1 MSIWFVQVVIA
12 RAGSGDNPGWMGFGP
27 SGLVVSNIL
36 VAHAKK
42 VIFLDQFLK
51 LKPSKMFEPC
61 NDWGLG
67 VGG

>member
-1 MSIWFVQVVIA
+1 MLVYQFGIA
-12 RAGSGDNPGWMGFGP
+12 RVGSGDNPGWMGFGP

-61 NDWGLG
+61 MT
-67 VGG
+67 GG